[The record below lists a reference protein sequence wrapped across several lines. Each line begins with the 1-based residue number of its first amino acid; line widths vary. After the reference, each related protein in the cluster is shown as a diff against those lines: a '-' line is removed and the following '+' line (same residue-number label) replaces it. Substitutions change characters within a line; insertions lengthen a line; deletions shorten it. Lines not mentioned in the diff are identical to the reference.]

1 MPSLTLLI
9 LRCRDIER
17 SRPFYELLDFTFKK
31 HAHGTGPQH
40 YAAESPAFVFEVYP
54 AKPDEPQDR
63 TALGFSVS
71 DLDESHIRFN
81 AAAYSPDPIKDNPWG
96 RTFIVRD
103 PDFRRIEISAS
114 VSPA

>member
-1 MPSLTLLI
+1 MPSLTLLV

-17 SRPFYELLDFTFKK
+17 SRAFYELLNFTFKN
-31 HAHGTGPQH
+31 HAHGAGPQH
-40 YAAESPAFVFEVYP
+40 YAAESPAFVFELYP
-54 AKPDEPQDR
+54 AKPDAPQDR

-71 DLDESHIRFN
+71 NLEQSHAQFI
-81 AAAYSPDPIKDNPWG
+81 AAGHSPEPIKDNPWG
-96 RTFIVRD
+96 KSFILRD